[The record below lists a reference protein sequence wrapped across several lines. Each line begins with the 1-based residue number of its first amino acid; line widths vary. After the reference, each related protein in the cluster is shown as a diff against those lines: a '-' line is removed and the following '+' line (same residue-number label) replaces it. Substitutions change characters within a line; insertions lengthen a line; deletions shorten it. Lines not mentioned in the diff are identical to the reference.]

1 MSIFSSKTDRPASPA
16 VSRSPQE
23 QPAAKGAECRVWE
36 RHGCDMQAACQS
48 VANRSSNDLMW
59 PATIRNI
66 SRGGVGL
73 VVDRRFERGTGLF
86 IECQTKKAECVGP
99 YMARVVHATS
109 RPDGIWL
116 LGCSF
121 VRPLTDEQLNE
132 FLQAAAL
139 QVDRQPKRLAEVE
152 RVTAR
157 VLNEKLPPGFQK
169 RDSRTN
175 LLAGVALEG
184 VTSEGE
190 TVRLMVRRL
199 CLMTGIWPP
208 ADGALLQLSV
218 LTTTAET
225 FTTHIRALTCSQ
237 LEGRWT
243 IRYAFAEPQPAQVL
257 RVFGHP
263 VPADPIEE

>member
-1 MSIFSSKTDRPASPA
+1 MKASAPNTDRAASP
-16 VSRSPQE
+16 VSTDPPE
-23 QPAAKGAECRVWE
+23 QPAAAKGAECRVWE

-48 VANRSSNDLMW
+48 VASRSSNDFMW
-59 PATIRNI
+59 PAMVRNI

-73 VVDRRFERGTGLF
+73 VVKRRFERGTGLF
-86 IECQTKKAECVGP
+86 IECQTEKAECVGP
-99 YMARVVHATS
+99 YMARVVHSTPQ
-109 RPDGIWL
+109 PDGIWL

-121 VRPLTDEQLNE
+121 VRPLTAEELNE
-132 FLQAAAL
+132 FLQAAAH
-139 QVDRQPKRLAEVE
+139 QAERQLKRPAEIE

-175 LLAGVALEG
+175 LLAGVAMEA
-184 VTSEGE
+184 VTPEGE
-190 TVRLMVRRL
+190 TARAMVRRL

-218 LTTTAET
+218 LTANAQT
-225 FTTHIRALTCSQ
+225 FTTHIRALACSQ
-237 LEGRWT
+237 QEGRWT
-243 IRYAFAEPQPAQVL
+243 IRYAFVEEQPAELL

-263 VPADPIEE
+263 EPVQQ